1 MAKVLYLTHR
11 MPFPPNKG
19 DKITTYNFLRHL
31 ASKHEVV
38 LGAFVDSEA
47 DWAHVDELKRFCVE
61 TKLIALHPLRQRLW
75 SARALLQ
82 GLSISEVYH
91 RSRALQAWVDEA
103 VPRHG
108 IRTALAYCSA
118 MAPYLA
124 GPRFAGLRRVTHY
137 ADVDSEKWQ
146 TYAQTQRGPMAWVYG
161 REARTL
167 LQLERRMSAQY
178 DITSFISDA
187 DAQLYQRL
195 APEVAARVRVVPNG
209 VDTDYFTPDAPFDN
223 PYPTGTAAIVFTGAM
238 DYWPNADA
246 VSWFAQDVLPLVQQQ
261 QQQHQ
266 LRAGTRGDPAEF
278 WIVGSNPGAEVRKL
292 AERAGVKVTGR
303 VADVRPYIAHAAAVV
318 APLRVARG
326 TQNKVL
332 EAYAMARPVVLSRA
346 AANGL
351 QAMSFI
357 GDNTHDDPVAMAAAV
372 LRAMD
377 QPRRFDAARAY
388 VMERYSWAHAFGL
401 LDQALA
407 PESA

>member
-11 MPFPPNKG
+11 MPFPPDKG

-47 DWAHVDELKRFCVE
+47 DWSHVDELKRFCVE
-61 TKLIALHPLRQRLW
+61 TRLIALHPLRQRLW

-91 RSRALQAWVDEA
+91 RERTLQAWVDEA

-118 MAPYLA
+118 MAPYVA

-146 TYAQTQRGPMAWVYG
+146 TYAQTQRGPMAWVYA

-167 LQLERRMSAQY
+167 LQMERRMSAQY
-178 DITSFISDA
+178 DITSFVSDA
-187 DAQLYQRL
+187 DARLYQRL
-195 APEVAARVRVVPNG
+195 APEVAERVRVVPNG
-209 VDTDYFTPDAPFDN
+209 VDTDYFTPDADHDN
-223 PYPTGTAAIVFTGAM
+223 PYPAGSAAIVFTGAM

-246 VSWFAQDVLPLVQQQ
+246 VSWFAQDVLPLVRQRQPQ
-261 QQQHQ
+261 
-266 LRAGTRGDPAEF
+266 AEL
-278 WIVGSNPGAEVRKL
+278 WIVGSNPGAELRKL

-303 VADVRPYIAHAAAVV
+303 VPDVRPYIAHAAAVV

-332 EAYAMARPVVLSRA
+332 EAFAMARPVVMSSA

-351 QAMSFI
+351 QAMPFI
-357 GDNTHDDPVAMAAAV
+357 AEHTDDEPAAMAAAV
-372 LRAMD
+372 VQAMGRP
-377 QPRRFDAARAY
+377 PRFEAARAY

-401 LDQALA
+401 LDEALQI
-407 PESA
+407 